1 MFGSTSACAQAS
13 LPPELARAWTQ
24 TKLPESSL
32 SLLVQEIGGPQ
43 LFAVAPELPRNPAS
57 VMKLVTTYAAVSRLG
72 PNYTWHTD
80 LLIGPDAKA
89 SEQGVLNGPLYIR
102 AGGDPTFLLQ
112 DLWRLLRDLRLRGVR
127 EIPGIVIDR
136 SVFGEVTI
144 DPGAFDGSAY
154 SPYNASPDA
163 FMVGFG
169 AVRLVFSP
177 DPGTRSWKSFVDP
190 PMEGVRID
198 GNVQWVDG
206 VCPGSPNIS
215 TDIIMTE
222 GAVKFRVSGK
232 AVGSCGEF
240 DVFRLA
246 FSQQEFGA
254 RVLRSI
260 WQELGGVI
268 TGPIR
273 SGTIP
278 TSSVI
283 VASHQ
288 SPPLSE
294 AIRLINKHSNN
305 VMTRVLLLTIG
316 AEAGRRPATVDGSVQ
331 VARDILLRQGL
342 PMQGLVL
349 DNGSGLSRDG
359 VVSAASLA
367 QMLQKAWAS
376 PVMPEYVASMSILGS
391 DGTTRNRLRD
401 PSTKSMAHLKTGAL
415 RDVRSVAGYV
425 WGASGKRYVVVSMVN
440 HERAH
445 EARSFENALISWLT
459 AR

>member
-1 MFGSTSACAQAS
+1 
-13 LPPELARAWTQ
+13 
-24 TKLPESSL
+24 
-32 SLLVQEIGGPQ
+32 
-43 LFAVAPELPRNPAS
+43 
-57 VMKLVTTYAAVSRLG
+57 
-72 PNYTWHTD
+72 
-80 LLIGPDAKA
+80 
-89 SEQGVLNGPLYIR
+89 
-102 AGGDPTFLLQ
+102 
-112 DLWRLLRDLRLRGVR
+112 
-127 EIPGIVIDR
+127 
-136 SVFGEVTI
+136 
-144 DPGAFDGSAY
+144 
-154 SPYNASPDA
+154 
-163 FMVGFG
+163 MVGFG

-177 DPGTRSWKSFVDP
+177 DPGTRTWKSFVDP
-190 PMEGVRID
+190 PMEGVQID
-198 GNVQWVDG
+198 GNVQWADG
-206 VCPGSPNIS
+206 VCPGSPSIN
-215 TDIIMTE
+215 TDITMTDST
-222 GAVKFRVSGK
+222 VKFRVSGK

-268 TGPIR
+268 KGKVR
-273 SGTIP
+273 NGTIP
-278 TSSVI
+278 ASAII

-305 VMTRVLLLTIG
+305 VMTRVLLLTMG

-349 DNGSGLSRDG
+349 DNGSGLSRNG
-359 VVSAASLA
+359 VVSAASLT

-376 PVMPEYVASMSILGS
+376 PVMPEYVASLSILGS

-445 EARSFENALISWLT
+445 EARSFENALIAWLT